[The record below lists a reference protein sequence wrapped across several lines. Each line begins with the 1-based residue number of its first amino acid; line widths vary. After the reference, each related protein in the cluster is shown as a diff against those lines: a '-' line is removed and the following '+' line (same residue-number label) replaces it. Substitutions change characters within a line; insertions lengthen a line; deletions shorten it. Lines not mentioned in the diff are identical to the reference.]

1 MQHTANCT
9 GSVELPVGSVP
20 AAELQ
25 DFTTKLRRLIAKA
38 EERERDERSSLG
50 SKRQGHQK
58 TPAMVLALSRQAL
71 AIMAAEAAGMSGED
85 VPECTPRGGT
95 TDVGLHTG
103 GTPCNTAWPLVRE
116 AFKVSCCWLF
126 KLKVVCV
133 LPVSPAEP
141 PHQQQFSPPADH
153 NHSADSLLCPP
164 HLNCRLHWGRQAAR
178 LISFTSASL
187 TSISGCCSARCSSSH
202 PPPPPAR
209 LSTQPCRCWMLLPAW
224 RLTWQRRALAAS
236 QSAPQR
242 SRSA

>member
-71 AIMAAEAAGMSGED
+71 AIMAAEAAGMSCED
-85 VPECTPRGGT
+85 VPECAPRGGT

-103 GTPCNTAWPLVRE
+103 GTPRNTAWPLVRE

-126 KLKVVCV
+126 RLKGVCV
-133 LPVSPAEP
+133 LPIWIAEE
-141 PHQQQFSPPADH
+141 HSARNVCCPADH
-153 NHSADSLLCPP
+153 HHRADSLLCPP
-164 HLNCRLHWGRQAAR
+164 HLRCRLR
-178 LISFTSASL
+178 
-187 TSISGCCSARCSSSH
+187 
-202 PPPPPAR
+202 
-209 LSTQPCRCWMLLPAW
+209 
-224 RLTWQRRALAAS
+224 
-236 QSAPQR
+236 
-242 SRSA
+242 